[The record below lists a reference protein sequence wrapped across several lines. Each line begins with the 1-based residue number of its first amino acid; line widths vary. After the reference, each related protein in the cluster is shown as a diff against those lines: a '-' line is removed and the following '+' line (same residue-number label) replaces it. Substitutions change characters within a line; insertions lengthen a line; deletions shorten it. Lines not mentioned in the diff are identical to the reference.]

1 MKFNGSYEFETQKQ
15 KVWEKLNNTEVLK
28 NCIDGCKEFISIDKN
43 KYKAKIFV
51 KLGPVNTSFQS
62 VIKIEN
68 ILEEE
73 SYEIEAKGNAGQL
86 GNASGSI
93 KVSLE
98 EINNKTV
105 LTYKAETRINGKLA
119 QLGSR
124 LIDGSVKKNTDLFFK
139 NFSINLDNKNQVNSK
154 TKKNCD
160 NNYSPKKM
168 YVYLGLFFFLIL
180 IIVLYVR

>member
-1 MKFNGSYEFETQKQ
+1 MKFKGSYQLNAKIVD
-15 KVWEKLNNTEVLK
+15 VWKSLNDPEVLK

-68 ILEEE
+68 IVEEE
-73 SYEIEAKGNAGQL
+73 SYDIEAKGNAGQL
-86 GNASGSI
+86 GNASGKI

-98 EINNKTV
+98 ENNNKTI
-105 LTYKAETRINGKLA
+105 LSYQAETRINGKLA

-124 LIDGSVKKNTDLFFK
+124 LIDGSVKKNTDIFFK
-139 NFSINLDNKNQVNSK
+139 NFSKNLDDQNQVYSETEKNIDNSY
-154 TKKNCD
+154 TSKK
-160 NNYSPKKM
+160 
-168 YVYLGLFFFLIL
+168 VFLYLGLFFFLIL
-180 IIVLYVR
+180 IIGFYVK

>member
-1 MKFNGSYEFETQKQ
+1 MNFNGYYEFDSTKQ

-68 ILEEE
+68 IVEEE
-73 SYEIEAKGNAGQL
+73 SYDIEAKGNAGQL
-86 GNASGSI
+86 GNASGKI

-98 EINNKTV
+98 ESNNKTI

-139 NFSINLDNKNQVNSK
+139 NFSKSLADKNEGYPKTEKNIYHSYTNKKVFL
-154 TKKNCD
+154 
-160 NNYSPKKM
+160 
-168 YVYLGLFFFLIL
+168 YLSLFFFLIF
-180 IIVLYVR
+180 IIGYYVR

>member
-68 ILEEE
+68 IVEEE
-73 SYEIEAKGNAGQL
+73 SYDIEAKGNAGQL
-86 GNASGSI
+86 GNASGKI

-98 EINNKTV
+98 ENNNKTI
-105 LTYKAETRINGKLA
+105 LSYQAETRINGKLA

-139 NFSINLDNKNQVNSK
+139 NFSKNLDDENQVYSETEKNIDNSYSS
-154 TKKNCD
+154 KK
-160 NNYSPKKM
+160 
-168 YVYLGLFFFLIL
+168 VFLYLGLFFFLIL
-180 IIVLYVR
+180 IIGFYVK